1 MRNFAFDLK
10 PFARLASMSGRI
22 EFLTF
27 DYVFLFLFIFLFI
40 WLRFYEW
47 IFQFVGLKSF
57 LITLSNPHKSFSLS
71 LRTKR
76 PKCADSRRVNLTRK
90 QLWLKEISN
99 NNEIET
105 IWCELHFTGFFF
117 YLLFS
122 HRRQKLLFIFIM
134 WFENDRHL
142 FNGSIQLFNWIII
155 EYRIN

>member
-76 PKCADSRRVNLTRK
+76 PKCADSRRVNFTRK

-117 YLLFS
+117 YICCFPIAGKSYFS
-122 HRRQKLLFIFIM
+122 FSSCDLKMIVTYSTAPFSCLI
-134 WFENDRHL
+134 
-142 FNGSIQLFNWIII
+142 G
-155 EYRIN
+155 